1 MPGEDFC
8 INCKNNL
15 LEGTCPC
22 ICHVPIFDS
31 SPAEKLGRHEIIT
44 REQLEAVEK
53 TNKEELF
60 DKLFKKVPK
69 EAWVVHGYANHSM
82 NTRYDCLDCIETELF
97 FLQAIKK
104 GGGLTNFIT
113 KEKKKLGK

>member
-15 LEGTCPC
+15 IEGSCKC
-22 ICHVPIFDS
+22 VCHAPIFDQS
-31 SPAEKLGRHEIIT
+31 RQEKLGRHEIIT
-44 REQLEAVEK
+44 KEDLEAVDK

-60 DKLFKKVPK
+60 EKIFLRLP
-69 EAWVVHGYANHSM
+69 EAWVSHGFANHSM
-82 NTRYDCLDCIETELF
+82 NTRYDCLDCIDTELF
-97 FLQAIKK
+97 FLKAMK
-104 GGGLTNFIT
+104 GAGGLTKFLT